1 VSDLPISTA
10 PVAVDADPAG
20 SFPAA
25 RADALEAAADAARL
39 APSVHNTQPWLLGV
53 LPDRLELRADRD
65 RQLAA
70 LDPSGRALVLSGG
83 AALLNARVTLAARG
97 FAVQV
102 DRLPVPSDPDLLA
115 VVRPVPGR
123 PDGELAAL
131 ATAVL
136 QRRSNRRPFAGDE
149 LPDAVVRRLARVAT
163 EEDTALVPV
172 LSADHRRLVARLT
185 QTADGIQNADPAY
198 RAELRRWT
206 NRAPED
212 GDGVPARSVRHVEGA
227 AREDLPLRDFD
238 TSGAGGLPEAA
249 DGPTPDSLLLLT
261 THDDDAL
268 AWLRCGEAF
277 ERVQLELTRLG
288 WAASPVTQAI
298 EVPVTRLQLR
308 SALTWEQHPQ
318 VLLRVGHAE
327 ASPAPPHRQRDDVV
341 RSPGQTFPAPSLL
354 PAPATEPDSTPAT
367 APRPVPDGR
376 GGTTWR

>member
-1 VSDLPISTA
+1 MSDLPLSTA
-10 PVAVDADPAG
+10 PSAPDAEADG

-39 APSVHNTQPWLLGV
+39 APSVHNTQPWLLAV
-53 LPDRLELRADRD
+53 LPDRLELRADRGH
-65 RQLAA
+65 QLHA
-70 LDPSGRALVLSGG
+70 LDPAGRALVLSGG
-83 AALLNARVTLAARG
+83 AALLNARVALAARG

-136 QRRSNRRPFAGDE
+136 QRRTNRRPFAGDE
-149 LPDAVVRRLARVAT
+149 LPDAVVRRLSRAAD
-163 EEDTALVPV
+163 EEDTTLVPV
-172 LSADHRRLVARLT
+172 LTEEQRRLVARLT

-206 NRAPED
+206 TRAPEE
-212 GDGVPARSVRHVEGA
+212 GDGVPARSVRHTEGTA
-227 AREDLPLRDFD
+227 GEDLPLRDFD
-238 TSGAGGLPEAA
+238 TSGAGELPEEVAG
-249 DGPTPDSLLLLT
+249 GPTQSLLLFSSR
-261 THDDDAL
+261 DDDPL

-308 SALTWEQHPQ
+308 SALTWERHPQ
-318 VLLRVGHAE
+318 VVLRVGHAE
-327 ASPAPPHRQRDDVV
+327 ASPAPPHRHRDAVVHTAGQRFPV
-341 RSPGQTFPAPSLL
+341 PAPL
-354 PAPATEPDSTPAT
+354 PAPAAESTS
-367 APRPVPDGR
+367 APPSRPVSDGR
-376 GGTTWR
+376 GGTVWR